1 MRGPYPR
8 PNDLDPGQFGVVHT
22 VIDLDDYS
30 DDEII
35 DYITGFGYDTRECV
49 AEQYGE
55 RADQVI
61 VECIFECLE
70 DDFECTGTESE
81 CEAHIKALV
90 QDPNTI

>member
-1 MRGPYPR
+1 MRGPYSR

-55 RADQVI
+55 QANQVI

-70 DDFECTGTESE
+70 DDFVFIGTETD